1 MAGRILQFDIK
12 VIDLTTFVIE
22 YSVVKYLP
30 KHLVLNAFPG
40 PLIVKAMKNLTTYVD
55 SCINLRLTDINNINQ
70 KIADRIFDS
79 LDGDL
84 SPENLCC
91 DGEIGAAAAR
101 RQEKFLYKAGYE
113 LLKLG
118 FKPSNTWSQ
127 FALRLTNPRT
137 LV

>member
-1 MAGRILQFDIK
+1 MIAKRW
-12 VIDLTTFVIE
+12 
-22 YSVVKYLP
+22 
-30 KHLVLNAFPG
+30 
-40 PLIVKAMKNLTTYVD
+40 AMKNLTTYVD
-55 SCINLRLTDINNINQ
+55 SCINLRLTDGSPIWLTDVNNINQ

-101 RQEKFLYKAGYE
+101 RQAKFLYKAGYE

-127 FALRLTNPRT
+127 FA
-137 LV
+137 